1 MNKKTSPRGAHRECG
16 QGGGRPNR
24 KNAKRKDYA
33 KRSWP
38 YKNILNPRY
47 RLYLPS
53 RLSSAICD
61 LIKRLLA
68 WDPLTRIGCLT
79 DAALD
84 VKRHAFFQ
92 EIDFGKLKEME
103 LEPPHVPELRSATDM
118 SYFDD
123 PTVEPAFLNE
133 PEYDY
138 SANAWDIDF

>member
-1 MNKKTSPRGAHRECG
+1 MGVLLYEVVVGAVPFTFVDN
-16 QGGGRPNR
+16 RPQ
-24 KNAKRKDYA
+24 YGL
-33 KRSWP
+33 P
-38 YKNILNPRY
+38 PTELYKNILNPRY